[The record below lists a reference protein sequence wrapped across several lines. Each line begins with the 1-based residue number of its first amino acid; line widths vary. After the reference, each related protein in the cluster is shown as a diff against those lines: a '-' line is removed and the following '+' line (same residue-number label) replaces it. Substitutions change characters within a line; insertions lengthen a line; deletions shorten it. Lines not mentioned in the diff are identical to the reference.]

1 LDLDFVLSE
10 YTEDE
15 KDDSGSE
22 LDDYECIDSCDR
34 KKTVNTDKP
43 KIVVSFG
50 YLCPVCNKTFKT
62 VAGFLG
68 HCSKQQSRNV
78 T

>member
-1 LDLDFVLSE
+1 LDLYILLGE

-22 LDDYECIDSCDR
+22 LDDYECIDSCDQ
-34 KKTVNTDKP
+34 KKTVNIDKS
-43 KIVVSFG
+43 KIVVPFG
-50 YLCPVCNKTFKT
+50 YLCPVCNKSLKM
-62 VAGFLG
+62 VAGFRG
-68 HCSKQQSRNV
+68 HCSKQHSRNV

>member
-1 LDLDFVLSE
+1 MLYIFIFLSWDTDLDLDFLLGE

-22 LDDYECIDSCDR
+22 LDDYVCIDSCDR
-34 KKTVNTDKP
+34 RKTVNIDKS

-50 YLCPVCNKTFKT
+50 MIFMLRV
-62 VAGFLG
+62 
-68 HCSKQQSRNV
+68 
-78 T
+78 